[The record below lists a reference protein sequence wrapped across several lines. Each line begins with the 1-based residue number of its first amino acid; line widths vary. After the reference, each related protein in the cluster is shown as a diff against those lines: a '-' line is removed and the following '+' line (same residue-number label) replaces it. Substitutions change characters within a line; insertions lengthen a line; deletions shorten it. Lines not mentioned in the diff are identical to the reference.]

1 MKKIILV
8 LFLLCLFYGRFEYV
22 DLSKYGSTTKKIEVK
37 GEVEKPGVYTTDV
50 HASIKEILALAGG
63 VKENGDTSHLNLT
76 EDIVNH
82 GVIVVKE
89 KASKKLVSINSAS
102 LEELDTLSGIG
113 PAVASRIIAY
123 RTLHPFLT
131 LEQLKEVKGIGD
143 KLYDKLKDDIAL

>member
-1 MKKIILV
+1 MDI
-8 LFLLCLFYGRFEYV
+8 
-22 DLSKYGSTTKKIEVK
+22 SKYGSTTKMIEVK
-37 GEVEKPGVYTTDV
+37 GEVHKPGVYTMDV
-50 HASIKEILALAGG
+50 HASIEEILALAGG
-63 VKENGDTSHLNLT
+63 VKEIGDVSHLNLT

-89 KASKKLVSINSAS
+89 KASKKLISINSAS

-123 RTLHPFLT
+123 RTSHPFLT

-143 KLYDKLKDDIAL
+143 KLYDKLKDDITL